1 MQLEH
6 AKPHMQALAKACD
19 ALGIAYV
26 PADEYGDFLVV
37 TIGVKEYFF
46 TNTRTPFNNESVAS
60 VCLNKVYSYMLLKDE
75 LAMPKTKSYIDP
87 LAAESLQKYVTHTS
101 VREIVADIVSSFTF
115 PVVLKM
121 NAGSQGRHVYKADTA
136 RKLTSSIKAIFN
148 QRQRNYDFSVLV
160 QPYIEI
166 VHEYRVL
173 VLDGEIVL
181 LYEKV
186 VTEKNDNLSPLHN
199 ESGKAVIIEDA
210 TVYEKI
216 RSIIADSPRLQAMRW
231 LGLDIA
237 QDATGDWWIIEL
249 NSHPGF
255 SYFIRDNGIESLVPV
270 YTAMLQK
277 LQNESNEQC
286 TSK

>member
-1 MQLEH
+1 MQLEN

-19 ALGIAYV
+19 ALGISYV
-26 PADEYGDFLVV
+26 SADEYGDFLVV
-37 TIGVKEYFF
+37 TIGGKEYFF

-60 VCLNKVYSYMLLKDE
+60 VCLNKIYSYMLLKDE
-75 LAMPKTKSYIDP
+75 LPMPHTKSYIDP
-87 LAAESLQKYVTHTS
+87 HAVEALQKYVTHAT
-101 VREIVADIVSSFTF
+101 VDDIVADITKSFAF

-121 NAGSQGRHVYKADTA
+121 NAGSQGRHVYKVETS
-136 RKLTSSIKAIFN
+136 RKLTRSIKAIFN
-148 QRQRNYDFSVLV
+148 PRQQNYDFSVLV

-173 VLDGEIVL
+173 VLDGDIVL

-199 ESGKAVIIEDA
+199 GSGKAVRIDDSAI
-210 TVYEKI
+210 YEKI
-216 RSIIADSPRLQAMRW
+216 RSIIAGSPRLGQMRW

-237 QDATGDWWIIEL
+237 EDASGEWWIIEL

-255 SYFIRDNGIESLVPV
+255 SYFIRDNGTEPLVPI
-270 YTAMLQK
+270 YATMLEK
-277 LQNESNEQC
+277 LKQE
-286 TSK
+286 TK